1 MANLDM
7 DYTVLKCKH
16 IGNHWNYIYKLPLN
30 NYAVVQY
37 EADCETITYS
47 SFHFEWVTALH
58 EWNKLNRGEY
68 KC

>member
-16 IGNHWNYIYKLPLN
+16 IGKHWNYIYGLPLN

-37 EADCETITYS
+37 EDDCETITYS
-47 SFHFEWVTALH
+47 SFHFEWVEALH
-58 EWNKLNRGEY
+58 EWNRLNRGEI
-68 KC
+68 